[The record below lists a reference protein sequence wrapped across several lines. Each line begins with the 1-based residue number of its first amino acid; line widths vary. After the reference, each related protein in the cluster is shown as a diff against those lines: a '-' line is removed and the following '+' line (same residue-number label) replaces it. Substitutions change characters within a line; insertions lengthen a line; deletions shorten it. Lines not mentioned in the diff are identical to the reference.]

1 MLFSKSTALKA
12 ILPVAGIALAAG
24 VIGAAAPAQAMPI
37 VIDNMTTPTVPNSP
51 MSLTPSTVG
60 GTGLTTTSGNQIL
73 GTLGSGNVTRSVTFT
88 SRRNVASGN
97 AEQSTFKIGG
107 GEAVLALPN
116 KNSGGVTLN
125 YVFSSA
131 YDFKAT
137 PIIAF
142 NYSYDTASNLS
153 PVTFTLSLGGNNLA
167 PLTFTAPGILD
178 PDSGNTIG
186 QAKFDFRN
194 VNVSSAN
201 SMVLSIAGGTARDI
215 TITSPITANAVPVPP
230 SVLATGV
237 GAVIG
242 GLKASRKRKQVAA
255 MA

>member
-1 MLFSKSTALKA
+1 MLFSKSNAIKA

-24 VIGAAAPAQAMPI
+24 MIGAAAPAQAMPI
-37 VIDNMTTPTVPNSP
+37 VIDNMTTPTTPSSP
-51 MSLTPSTVG
+51 MTLTPTVVG
-60 GTGLTTTSGNQIL
+60 GAGLTITSNTPAL
-73 GTLGSGNVTRSVTFT
+73 GSLGSGNVTRSVTFT
-88 SRRNVASGN
+88 SRRNGSTGN
-97 AEQSTFKIGG
+97 AEQSQFTIGG

-125 YVFSSA
+125 YAFSSA
-131 YDFKAT
+131 FDFTAT

-142 NYSYDTASNLS
+142 NYSYDTASTLS
-153 PVTFTLSLGGNNLA
+153 PVTFTVSLGGNNLA

-178 PDSGNTIG
+178 PSGNTIG

-201 SMVLSIAGGTARDI
+201 SMILSITGGTARDI

-230 SVLATGV
+230 AILATGV

-242 GLKASRKRKQVAA
+242 GLKASRKRKQVAV

>member
-1 MLFSKSTALKA
+1 MFFSKSTALKA
-12 ILPVAGIALAAG
+12 ILPVAGAALAAG

-37 VIDNMTTPTVPNSP
+37 VIDNMTTPTAPSSP
-51 MSLTPSTVG
+51 MTLTPTVVG
-60 GTGLTTTSGNQIL
+60 AGLTITSNTQAL
-73 GTLGSGNVTRSVTFT
+73 GSLGSGNVTRSVTFN
-88 SRRNVASGN
+88 SKRNVSNGN
-97 AEQSTFKIGG
+97 AEQSQFTIGG

-125 YVFSSA
+125 YAFSSA
-131 YDFKAT
+131 FDFTAT

-142 NYSYDTASNLS
+142 NYSYDTASALS
-153 PVTFTLSLGGNNLA
+153 PVTFTVSLGGNNLA
-167 PLTFTAPGILD
+167 PLNFTAPGILD
-178 PDSGNTIG
+178 LDSGNTIG

-201 SMVLSIAGGTARDI
+201 SMVLSITGGTARDI

-230 SVLATGV
+230 AVLATGV

-242 GLKASRKRKQVAA
+242 GLKASRKRKQEAA